1 MNENNT
7 NCPICSRNMK
17 SFVTTT
23 KCGHRF
29 HNRCVRKWYGTKYA
43 NGQDVTCPMCRESIK
58 ANMKSEFIHRA
69 KDVLIQLHEFH
80 GHTVELFYFLM
91 TSQTK
96 TAKHFR
102 ESAEWNRVNRI
113 STLLRTTPT
122 NISTPLYYEIFTKVV
137 MYVMFDFDF
146 KNGEINTN
154 QNRRR
159 HYNTPEITR
168 YTTHVH
174 RLLKSLLLLYKN
186 IYEIFSRDK
195 RIVLRIEHPMQ
206 PGVRKDI
213 MKNKYLNYLRDI
225 VSFYHDFPNRSSN
238 KPAEF
243 REIMRLFE
251 LCCVSSN
258 M

>member
-1 MNENNT
+1 MNYP
-7 NCPICSRNMK
+7 NCPICSRKMK

-23 KCGHRF
+23 KCGHQF
-29 HNRCVRKWYGTKYA
+29 HNRCVRKWYGTKNT

-58 ANMKSEFIHRA
+58 SNMKSEYVRRA

-80 GHTVELFYFLM
+80 GHTMDTFYFLM
-91 TSQTK
+91 TSHTK

-102 ESAEWNRVNRI
+102 EIAEWDRVNRI
-113 STLLRTTPT
+113 STLLRTKPT
-122 NISTPLYYEIFTKVV
+122 NISAPLYSEIFKKVV

-146 KNGEINTN
+146 KDDEINPN

-159 HYNTPEITR
+159 YNTPEIKR
-168 YTTHVH
+168 YIQHVY
-174 RLLKSLLLLYKN
+174 RLLKNLLLFYKN
-186 IYEIFSRDK
+186 MYEIFSHNK
-195 RIVLRIEHPMQ
+195 RIVFRVENPMQ

-213 MKNKYLNYLRDI
+213 MKNKYLNHLRDI
-225 VSFYHDFPNRSSN
+225 VSFYHDFPDRSSN